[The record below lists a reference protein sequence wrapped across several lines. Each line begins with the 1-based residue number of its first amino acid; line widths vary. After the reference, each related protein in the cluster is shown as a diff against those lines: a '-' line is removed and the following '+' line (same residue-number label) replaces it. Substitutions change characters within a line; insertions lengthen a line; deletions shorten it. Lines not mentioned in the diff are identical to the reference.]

1 MKSWTGGWLTTFLF
15 FLKIS
20 PLTGGKPALPGNGRE
35 AG

>member
-1 MKSWTGGWLTTFLF
+1 MKSWTGGWLTTFF
-15 FLKIS
+15 FFKIS